1 MVRPGHNIT
10 GATTGTLTFATT
22 VADNN
27 KQYRAVWTNIAGTAT
42 SNAATLIVNPIPAAP
57 SVSVTNNCGSS
68 VLTATGAPGATFSW
82 SNGATTE
89 AITVTTNGTYTV
101 NQTVNNCTS
110 AEGSGVAAPKPI
122 PALSS
127 SLTATATSS
136 SAFSYTAT
144 SSTSGTTFAWSRA
157 AVTGISNA
165 AATGNGNIS
174 ETLVNTT
181 TSPVN
186 VTYVYTLTANGCTN
200 TQNVVVTVGVD
211 GSIVSPAV
219 TTQPAS
225 QTKCAGVNVIFNS
238 AASGSPAPTVQWQES
253 TNGTT
258 WNNITGATTGTLTFA
273 TTVADNNKQYRAVW
287 TNIAGTATSNAATLI
302 VNPIPAAPSVSVTN
316 NCGSSVLTATGAP
329 GATFSWSNG
338 ATTEAITV
346 TTNGTYTVNQTVN
359 NCTSAE
365 GSGVAAPKP
374 IPALSSSLTATATS
388 SSAFSYT
395 ATSSTAGTTF
405 AWSRA
410 AVTGISNA
418 AATGNGNISETLV
431 NTTTSPVNV
440 TYVYTLTANGCTNT
454 QNVVVTVGVDES
466 IVSPAV
472 TTQPASQT
480 KCAGLNVSFSSAAS
494 GSPAPTVQ
502 WQESTNGTNW
512 DNIPGATTGTLTFT
526 TTAADNNKQYR
537 AVWTNIAGP
546 ATSNAATLI
555 VTPIPAAPFISV
567 ANNCGNSVLT
577 ATGAPGATF
586 LWSTGATTSSITVT
600 TAGTY
605 TVTQTVNDC
614 TSPPDSGVAAPRTMP
629 VLSSNLSA
637 TATSGTTFTY
647 TATSTTAGTT
657 FAWSREAVAGISNA
671 AENGTGSINESLVN
685 TTTLPVNVTYVYIL
699 TANGC
704 NNTQN
709 VVVTVNP
716 VATVNCTINGS
727 SMVADFNS
735 TEVPAGSFIWFNSS
749 FDPGSL
755 GTGTSTVTMSFTN
768 TVITFTANSQQYILN
783 VPEARVRFDD
793 LALSASTQF
802 VNGIWETVVPRSFT
816 DYVFMTGLSYQVPIN
831 FPGSISDVRWTTNVS
846 IDRTNTSI
854 EWRWSAAVYTTF
866 AAHPGIAVKPVNG
879 STLNPYPN
887 SDKAGTPENFKTSLV
902 DGARGDGGTNYTGS
916 YVNSGD
922 ITCSTIGTRSSAEP
936 LITKQTM
943 ADRVH
948 DLVIERLKEASDFN
962 VQVMPN
968 PSSTFFNLAIR
979 GSNESPV
986 TIKIMDIFGRVV
998 ERHDRIAANTV
1009 LKVGD
1014 KWTNGS
1020 YYVEVVQGNQR
1031 KIIKIIKAR

>member
-1 MVRPGHNIT
+1 M
-10 GATTGTLTFATT
+10 
-22 VADNN
+22 
-27 KQYRAVWTNIAGTAT
+27 
-42 SNAATLIVNPIPAAP
+42 
-57 SVSVTNNCGSS
+57 
-68 VLTATGAPGATFSW
+68 
-82 SNGATTE
+82 
-89 AITVTTNGTYTV
+89 
-101 NQTVNNCTS
+101 NNCTS

-136 SAFSYTAT
+136 SAFNYTAT
-144 SSTSGTTFAWSRA
+144 SSTAGTTFAWSRA

-181 TSPVN
+181 ASPVN

-225 QTKCAGVNVIFNS
+225 QTKCAGLNVSFSS
-238 AASGSPAPTVQWQES
+238 AASGSPAPTVQWQET
-253 TNGTT
+253 TNGTS
-258 WNNITGATTGTLTFA
+258 WNNITGATSGTLTFNAA
-273 TTVADNNKQYRAVW
+273 TADNNKQYRAVW
-287 TNIAGTATSNAATLI
+287 TNIAGTATSNAATLT
-302 VNPIPAAPSVSVTN
+302 VNSIPPAPSISVVD
-316 NCGSSVLTATGAP
+316 NCGSSLLTATGAP

-346 TTNGTYTVNQTVN
+346 TANGTYTVNQTAN

-365 GSGVAAPKP
+365 GSGVAAPKA

-388 SSAFSYT
+388 SSAFNYT

-410 AVTGISNA
+410 AVTGISNG
-418 AATGNGNISETLV
+418 AATGSGNINETLV
-431 NTTTSPVNV
+431 NTTMSPVNV
-440 TYVYTLTANGCTNT
+440 TYVYTLTADGCTNT

-502 WQESTNGTNW
+502 WQESTNGTSW
-512 DNIPGATTGTLTFT
+512 DNITGATTGTLTFT
-526 TTAADNNKQYR
+526 TTAGDNNKQYR
-537 AVWTNIAGP
+537 AVWTNIAGT
-546 ATSNAATLI
+546 ATSNAALLT
-555 VTPIPAAPFISV
+555 VTPIPDAPLISV
-567 ANNCGNSVLT
+567 ADNCGNSVLT

-586 LWSTGATTSSITVT
+586 LWSTGATTSSITAT

-605 TVTQTVNDC
+605 TVTQTMNDC
-614 TSPPDSGVAAPRTMP
+614 TSPPHSSVTAPRTMP

-657 FAWSREAVAGISNA
+657 FAWSREAVAGISNE

-699 TANGC
+699 TADGC
-704 NNTQN
+704 NNAQN

-727 SMVADFNS
+727 SMLADFNS
-735 TEVPAGSFIWFNSS
+735 TEVPAGRFIWFNSS

-768 TVITFTANSQQYILN
+768 TVITFTANSQQYVLN

-802 VNGIWETVVPRSFT
+802 VNGIWETVVPRGFT

-866 AAHPGIAVKPVNG
+866 AAHPGIDVKPVNG

-936 LITKQTM
+936 LITKQTI
-943 ADRVH
+943 ADRVR
-948 DLVIERLKEASDFN
+948 DLVTHRLPEVRDLDAR
-962 VQVMPN
+962 VMPN

-986 TIKIMDIFGRVV
+986 TIKIIDIFGRIV
-998 ERHDRIAANTV
+998 ERHDRIANNTV

-1014 KWTNGS
+1014 KWTDGS